1 MKIFV
6 YGTLLKGL
14 SRNRKLSRSQF
25 IGAGVVRGVLYDLGA
40 FPALLETE
48 DNSIAGELYEVDERT
63 LWMLDDVE
71 SYDSENSS
79 DSLYIRKDI
88 DVLLTKNNEI
98 IKAQTYIYNR
108 PLKTS
113 AIKIVSGNYF
123 EYQNKLT
130 TE

>member
-14 SRNRKLSRSQF
+14 SRDRKLSRSEF
-25 IGAGVVRGVLYDLGA
+25 IGAGTVRGVLYDLGA

-48 DNSIAGELYEVDERT
+48 DNPIAGELYEVDKRT

-71 SYDSENSS
+71 SYDSDNPT

-88 DVLLTKNNEI
+88 DVLLTKNDEI

-108 PLKTS
+108 PLKIS
-113 AIKIVSGNYF
+113 AIKIMSGDYF
-123 EYQNKLT
+123 EYQK
-130 TE
+130 

>member
-14 SRNRKLSRSQF
+14 SRDRKLSRSEF
-25 IGAGVVRGVLYDLGA
+25 IGAGTVSGALYDLGA

-48 DNSIAGELYEVDERT
+48 DNPITGELYEVDERT
-63 LWMLDDVE
+63 LLILDDVE
-71 SYDSENSS
+71 SYDSDNPA

-88 DVLLTKNNEI
+88 DVLLTKNDEI

-108 PLKTS
+108 LLKIS

-123 EYQNKLT
+123 EYKNKIN
-130 TE
+130 